1 MRFKLFLL
9 LSCLSVVALA
19 EQVQSAPPP
28 PPIEGDEADAD
39 LEPPVTIIQQA
50 EQTLEEYRVNG
61 KLYMIKIIPKIGVPY
76 YLVDDLGDGK
86 FARQE
91 SLDSGVRMPRWVIHK
106 F

>member
-1 MRFKLFLL
+1 MRLITTMLFIGLTTA
-9 LSCLSVVALA
+9 ALA
-19 EQVQSAPPP
+19 EPAQPVPPP
-28 PPIEGDEADAD
+28 PPMSNQAADED
-39 LEPPVTIIQQA
+39 LEPPVTIIEKT
-50 EQTLEEYRVNG
+50 EQTVEEYRANG
-61 KLYMIKIIPKIGVPY
+61 KLYMIKVIPKIGIPY

>member
-1 MRFKLFLL
+1 MRLITAMLL
-9 LSCLSVVALA
+9 IGLTTPALA
-19 EQVQSAPPP
+19 EPAQAAPPP
-28 PPIEGDEADAD
+28 PPMNDEAADAD

-50 EQTLEEYRVNG
+50 EQTVEEYRANG
-61 KLYMIKIIPKIGVPY
+61 KLYMIKIIPKIGIPY